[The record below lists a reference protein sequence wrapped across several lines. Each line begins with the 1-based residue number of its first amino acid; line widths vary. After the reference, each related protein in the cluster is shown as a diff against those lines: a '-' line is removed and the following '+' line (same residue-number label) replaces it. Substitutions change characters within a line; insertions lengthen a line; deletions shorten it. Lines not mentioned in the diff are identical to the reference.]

1 MEEVLVETHEGW
13 AEVVLNRPERKNAIV
28 GPLGVELAKAV
39 GRLNEDPE
47 IRVVVLRG
55 SEGAFCSGLDLKA
68 FNETPEP
75 GWVKNFQQIWRGAH
89 RAIYNC
95 NKPIIGA
102 LEKYA
107 INGGAALALSCD
119 LLVSGEDAFLQVGEA
134 RIGMAAP
141 YNLAWLSLRQ
151 PESVISRV
159 ALIGDRLSGVELGQM
174 GLAYRVVPDTDVLK
188 EAQALAKELAGFPE
202 NGLNRIKT
210 VMRAAQS
217 LTADE
222 WFDQFTQA
230 DPVGGTSKPS
240 KVL

>member
-47 IRVVVLRG
+47 MRVVVLRG

>member
-1 MEEVLVETHEGW
+1 MEEVVVETHEGW

-95 NKPIIGA
+95 NKPIIGV

-159 ALIGDRLSGVELGQM
+159 ALIGDRISGVELGQM
-174 GLAYRVVPDTDVLK
+174 GLAYRVVPDSDVLS

-210 VMRAAQS
+210 VMRAAQP
-217 LTADE
+217 LTADQ

-230 DPVGGTSKPS
+230 DPVGGPPKPS